1 MKTVFILALA
11 AALTLPGCASKSV
24 SVPDQ
29 REAILKMRNET
40 LAELYKAKPE
50 TKQKVE
56 TSAGYAVFSTV
67 GVTVVVVGGA
77 SGKGVATNNQ
87 SKLET
92 FMEEGSASVG
102 LGLGGSELRTVF
114 IFSDPQALDNFI
126 NKGWEFGTQGTLQ
139 AQAGDKGGTT
149 TDADSF
155 SKSTEIYQ
163 LGKNGLM
170 AQATIAGTKFWK
182 DKTLN

>member
-1 MKTVFILALA
+1 MKTAFLLILA
-11 AALTLPGCASKSV
+11 AALTLAGCASKSV

-40 LAELYKAKPE
+40 LTELYKAKPE
-50 TKQKVE
+50 AKQKIE
-56 TSAGYAVFSTV
+56 TSAGYAVFSTY

-77 SGKGVATNNQ
+77 GGNGVATNNQ

-92 FMEEGSASVG
+92 FMQEGSASVG
-102 LGLGGSELRTVF
+102 LGLGGAEVRTVF
-114 IFSDPQALDNFI
+114 IFSDPQAFDNFV
-126 NKGWEFGTQGTLQ
+126 TR
-139 AQAGDKGGTT
+139 AGSLAHRARCRHRQETK
-149 TDADSF
+149 AVPQPMPIAF

-163 LGKNGLM
+163 LGKNALM

-182 DKTLN
+182 DKDLN

>member
-1 MKTVFILALA
+1 MKTALILALA
-11 AALTLPGCASKSV
+11 AALTLPGCASKNVSV
-24 SVPDQ
+24 SDQ
-29 REAILKMRNET
+29 RESILKMRNET

-50 TKQKVE
+50 TKQKIE
-56 TSAGYAVFSTV
+56 TSAGYAVFSTY

-77 SGKGVATNNQ
+77 GGNGVAVNNQ
-87 SKLET
+87 TKQET

-102 LGLGGSELRTVF
+102 LGLGGTEVRTVF
-114 IFSDPQALDNFI
+114 IFTDPQAFDNFV
-126 NKGWEFGTQGTLQ
+126 NKGWEFGSQGTLQ
-139 AQAGDKGGTT
+139 AQAGDKGAVT

-170 AQATIAGTKFWK
+170 AQITVAGTKFWK
-182 DKTLN
+182 DAALN